1 MEGKRIHTACKL
13 WGGRRKRKT
22 KMNCLK
28 NATMKLTVSMIMK
41 MFTNLESF
49 QGYNI
54 KGRTIFFYNLYII
67 ISIYFEKMCFLMC
80 IIFKLCVLRI
90 WDVHVHP
97 QRSEGLEPLQVESQA
112 PMSPLMQVL
121 GPKLKSCTREVQTTT
136 NH

>member
-1 MEGKRIHTACKL
+1 MEGKRIHTACKSR
-13 WGGRRKRKT
+13 GRRRKRKT

-67 ISIYFEKMCFLMC
+67 ISIYFEKCAF
-80 IIFKLCVLRI
+80 
-90 WDVHVHP
+90 
-97 QRSEGLEPLQVESQA
+97 
-112 PMSPLMQVL
+112 
-121 GPKLKSCTREVQTTT
+121 
-136 NH
+136 